1 MTFTGTK
8 TEIQQYLYKLNNF
21 SKDTVFDLKIE
32 KHRNKRSLDANNYAW
47 HLINEIANALRLSK
61 EEIYFQM
68 LQSYGQRDYVSML
81 SHVNASDYF
90 KYYEEQGVFKN
101 NGNTFKS
108 YLVFKGTSQYDSR
121 EMSIF
126 IDGLVQEARNLGIET
141 LEDIEI
147 ENLIKE
153 MEKNGMGRY

>member
-8 TEIQQYLYKLNNF
+8 TEIQQFLYKLD
-21 SKDTVFDLKIE
+21 KDIVYDLKID

-47 HLINEIANALRLSK
+47 HLISEIANVLRMSK
-61 EEIYFQM
+61 EEIYLRM
-68 LQSYGQRDYVSML
+68 LKDYGQREYISML
-81 SHVNASDYF
+81 ANVNPNRIS
-90 KYYEEQGVFKN
+90 KYYEEQGTFKHN
-101 NGNTFKS
+101 NNTFKS
-108 YLVFKGTSQYDSR
+108 YMLYIGTSQYDSK

-141 LEDIEI
+141 LEDTEI

-153 MEKNGMGRY
+153 MERNVRVR

>member
-8 TEIQQYLYKLNNF
+8 TEIQQFLYKLDK
-21 SKDTVFDLKIE
+21 STIYDLKID

-47 HLINEIANALRLSK
+47 HLINEIANALRMSK
-61 EEIYFQM
+61 EEVYLRM
-68 LQSYGQRDYVSML
+68 LKDYGQREYVSML
-81 SHVNASDYF
+81 ANVNPNRIS
-90 KYYEEQGVFKN
+90 KYYEEQGTFKHN
-101 NGNTFKS
+101 NNTFKS
-108 YLVFKGTSQYDSR
+108 YMLYIGTSQYDSK

-153 MEKNGMGRY
+153 MEKNVRVR

>member
-8 TEIQQYLYKLNNF
+8 TEIQQFLYKLDKN
-21 SKDTVFDLKIE
+21 TIYDLKID

-47 HLINEIANALRLSK
+47 HLINEIANALRMSK
-61 EEIYFQM
+61 EEVYLQM
-68 LQSYGQRDYVSML
+68 LKSYGQREYVSML
-81 SHVNASDYF
+81 ANVNPSRIS
-90 KYYEEQGVFKN
+90 KYYEEQGTFKHN
-101 NGNTFKS
+101 NNTFKS
-108 YLVFKGTSQYDSR
+108 YMFYIGTSQYDSR

-141 LEDIEI
+141 LEDTEI

-153 MEKNGMGRY
+153 MDSNGLLR